1 MTRPYVTGII
11 EKVDESQHAVK
22 AVQDATDIITV
33 LAAVQEFCDKIKEAT
48 TLIQPES
55 LTKSEV
61 EYIRNHI
68 NAAIDEANSTILV
81 AYLSV
86 SHPDD
91 YERLI
96 LETRIPN
103 I

>member
-1 MTRPYVTGII
+1 MTRPYVNGII

-22 AVQDATDIITV
+22 VVQDATDILAV
-33 LAAVQEFCDKIKEAT
+33 LAAVQEFCAKIKEAT
-48 TLIQPES
+48 TLIQPDS
-55 LTKSEV
+55 LTTSEV
-61 EYIRNHI
+61 EQIRAHI
-68 NAAIDEANSTILV
+68 NAAIDEANTATLV
-81 AYLSV
+81 AYLSL

-96 LETRIPN
+96 LENRIPN